1 MTTAYDT
8 GPVTAEAIPAPA
20 VNDSSVPLP
29 PSPAWEEA
37 TAQLGSY
44 FRAFGLDD
52 AGCLQRLA
60 RQVQQRLAAKAVA
73 PENLPPAAMEA
84 AQHLLDEWLAQVV
97 ELSDSQQRH
106 PLAAARAALRF
117 NRELADWPEAFLQKT
132 IPAQLR
138 STLQTAM
145 APPVPPPR
153 ERTMTPQKIDFWH
166 PLTGP
171 VHGFLK
177 LIKRLYRR

>member
-1 MTTAYDT
+1 MTSVHDT
-8 GPVTAEAIPAPA
+8 GPATGEAVPAPA
-20 VNDSSVPLP
+20 VDDSSAPLP
-29 PSPAWEEA
+29 PPSAWEEA
-37 TAQLGSY
+37 AAQLGSY

-52 AGCLQRLA
+52 AGRLQRLTG
-60 RQVQQRLAAKAVA
+60 QVRQRLAVRPVA
-73 PENLPPAAMEA
+73 PENLPQATMEE
-84 AQHLLDEWLAQVV
+84 AQQLLDEWLAQ
-97 ELSDSQQRH
+97 LLDLADNQQRQ

-117 NRELADWPEAFLQKT
+117 NQGLADWPEAFLQKT
-132 IPAQLR
+132 IPARLR
-138 STLQTAM
+138 STLQAAM

-153 ERTMTPQKIDFWH
+153 ERTMAPQKIDFWH